1 MYQYIS
7 CMENINTDFLIPD
20 INEDDQQQVSDMTS
34 LHPGHDYI
42 ISIGGI

>member
-1 MYQYIS
+1 MMKPEGLDCILSITPIDGKPCIS
-7 CMENINTDFLIPD
+7 ELP
-20 INEDDQQQVSDMTS
+20 V